1 MRNREVMQ
9 LGIGKGKIMRS
20 EIRNENS
27 GIKTVP
33 SQFLI
38 PHSSFLIV
46 NKPVGVTSQSIDR
59 AIRRQFNVKRVGHA
73 GTLDPFAS
81 GVLPIALGRATKF
94 IDFLP
99 DEKSYRAELL
109 FGRSTD
115 TGDCTGQTLESL
127 DDFEMPTSDRIEDA
141 IEKFI
146 GEIEQ
151 TPPKFSAI
159 KLDGRK
165 AYELARRE
173 IDFDIP
179 TRRVTIDRIELISL
193 DARSVVIDVDCR
205 KGTYIRSLAIDI
217 GRALGLPCS
226 LQNLRRTRSGGFS
239 IDRAVGL
246 ENIEGG
252 SGSII
257 DVAECLTYL
266 PMIEIAID
274 RRKAF
279 INGLPTTMHI
289 NDESIVRVNCG
300 GEFLGVGAIVGGELK
315 AVKLFALE

>member
-1 MRNREVMQ
+1 MQ

-33 SQFLI
+33 PQFLI

-46 NKPVGVTSQSIDR
+46 NKPRGVTSQSIDR
-59 AIRRQFNVKRVGHA
+59 AIRKKFNVKRVGHA

-99 DEKSYRAELL
+99 DDKSYRAELL

-115 TGDCTGQTLESL
+115 TGDCTGRTLESL
-127 DDFEMPTSDRIEDA
+127 EEFEMPTADRIENVL
-141 IEKFI
+141 EKFI

-179 TRRVTIDRIELISL
+179 TRLVTIDRIELISL
-193 DARSVVIDVDCR
+193 DAPSVVIDVDCR
-205 KGTYIRSLAIDI
+205 KGTYIRSLAVDI

-226 LQNLRRTRSGGFS
+226 LLNLRRTRSGGFS
-239 IDRAVGL
+239 IDRAVDL
-246 ENIEGG
+246 ETLR
-252 SGSII
+252 
-257 DVAECLTYL
+257 AESLINVEDCMTHL

-279 INGLPTTMHI
+279 INGLTTTMHV
-289 NDESIVRVNCG
+289 NDESIMRVNCG
-300 GEFLGVGAIVGGELK
+300 GEFLGLGSIVDGELK